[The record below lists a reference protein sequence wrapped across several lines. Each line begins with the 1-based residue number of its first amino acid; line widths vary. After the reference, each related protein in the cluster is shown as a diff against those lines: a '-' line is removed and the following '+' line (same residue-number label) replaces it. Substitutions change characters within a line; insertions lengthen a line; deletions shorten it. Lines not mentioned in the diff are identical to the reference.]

1 MMPCTARTLAE
12 CWPIA
17 CHVRIKRANPIS
29 TRGINSHGLLVCCKS
44 KSSAPVP
51 TSPKI
56 RIVKSRRRIVKREF
70 GILLLGATKYGPATF
85 HGRQDAPAFR
95 DAKLL
100 DVSGSYKAYRI
111 FHNPRV
117 GFRFH
122 FDLHHDGAKN
132 SSLGPPALVTFL
144 QDGFNFYGR

>member
-12 CWPIA
+12 CWAIA

-29 TRGINSHGLLVCCKS
+29 TTGINSHGLLVCCKS

-70 GILLLGATKYGPATF
+70 GICCLGLRNTDLPRSTVS
-85 HGRQDAPAFR
+85 HDALAFR
-95 DAKLL
+95 DAKPL
-100 DVSGSYKAYRI
+100 DVGGSYKAYRI

-122 FDLHHDGAKN
+122 FDLHHDGEKK
-132 SSLGPPALVTFL
+132 SSLGPPTLVTFL
-144 QDGFNFYGR
+144 QRWF